1 MDTGD
6 DERPHRHRLK
16 PHRYHTEAN
25 LRQARAPLITID
37 DASPLSS
44 PDASAARSY
53 RPQPPLGIDDD
64 GDHQGGPTPHLAFAE
79 PPPPLL
85 AGTQGAAGALVSQA
99 SAATTRPHART
110 SGAYDNPQQ
119 QQHHARQEQYRQYQ
133 RQYQHE
139 HPLEELRQQQ
149 QQQEPHQHS
158 QRPHPA
164 LARAESAPAL
174 PPMTPPAH
182 SSLAAIE
189 RAFPSSSSAAQPD
202 RPPRLPPLCEAAD
215 EGLEACA
222 GEKRRNRM
230 ARVRERRAADKTASH
245 AVLYFPDRTEES
257 VIGELDRPRHHD
269 RHQHDQEQHHH
280 HHHQFHR
287 HSKEAKS
294 NPFEVA
300 HFPPPRLYG
309 SSRLSSALPPGSP
322 CPAAAA
328 DVDVGHRR
336 ETRAEGN
343 TKTDEEEQLPDFPFP
358 VSPPDTWALMRSLE
372 QLYRDGRTAINRDT
386 IVGRKL
392 YNFRDLSEA
401 TQSAKHGVKVAS
413 QRIFRSA
420 CLSRGDVDHVDVA
433 KSLIYLKE
441 FVQVKTMIDFRN
453 KDERMS
459 DPLDP
464 VVDAV
469 YPRIKKGTFMDPSS
483 CKRYNIPLM
492 NKSFKIMG
500 LFLPSKWGTKMNMV
514 KAVVYGSEKTPTE
527 IFAEEAMNPM
537 GLLGLNKLMLV
548 YGKEE
553 IAQVLRICANSSNY
567 PIMYHCSSGKDR
579 TGLITALILLCCGVD
594 AQDIITNY
602 HQSEIFL
609 SPVMDRITAE
619 NQAKGLNAGFDGTPP
634 EVMEQTIGYIFEKW
648 GSITGYFSYI
658 GFGSRDQMKL
668 VQHLAHNSRK

>member
-1 MDTGD
+1 MPPPPPHQQLAAIARSHLSASTTETTRAGRRPTWPSPSRRCCCSLGPKAQPRPPPRARTPALAELTTTRSSSSTTRARSSTVSTSASTSTSTRSRSYGSSSSSRSRTSTVNVRTRPGARGERTGAAAHD
-6 DERPHRHRLK
+6 PAGPLVARRHRAGL
-16 PHRYHTEAN
+16 PLLL
-25 LRQARAPLITID
+25 LRR
-37 DASPLSS
+37 
-44 PDASAARSY
+44 AARS
-53 RPQPPLGIDDD
+53 PASP
-64 GDHQGGPTPHLAFAE
+64 
-79 PPPPLL
+79 
-85 AGTQGAAGALVSQA
+85 AAAL
-99 SAATTRPHART
+99 R
-110 SGAYDNPQQ
+110 
-119 QQHHARQEQYRQYQ
+119 
-133 RQYQHE
+133 
-139 HPLEELRQQQ
+139 
-149 QQQEPHQHS
+149 
-158 QRPHPA
+158 
-164 LARAESAPAL
+164 
-174 PPMTPPAH
+174 
-182 SSLAAIE
+182 
-189 RAFPSSSSAAQPD
+189 
-202 RPPRLPPLCEAAD
+202 
-215 EGLEACA
+215 
-222 GEKRRNRM
+222 
-230 ARVRERRAADKTASH
+230 
-245 AVLYFPDRTEES
+245 
-257 VIGELDRPRHHD
+257 
-269 RHQHDQEQHHH
+269 
-280 HHHQFHR
+280 
-287 HSKEAKS
+287 KEAKS

-420 CLSRGDVDHVDVA
+420 CLSRGDVDHVDVV
-433 KSLIYLKE
+433 KSLLYLKE

-469 YPRIKKGTFMDPSS
+469 YPRIKKGTFMDP
-483 CKRYNIPLM
+483 YNIPLM